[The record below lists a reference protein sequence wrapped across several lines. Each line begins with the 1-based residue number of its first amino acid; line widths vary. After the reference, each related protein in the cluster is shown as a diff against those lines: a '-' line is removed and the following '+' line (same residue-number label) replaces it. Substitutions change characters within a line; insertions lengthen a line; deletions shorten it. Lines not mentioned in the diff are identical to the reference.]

1 MQPNAK
7 WQNITPVNGRQ
18 VTSNDVA
25 YSYDRQR
32 SLKINASLI
41 ANLDSWVA
49 SDPMTLQLTLKQPDA
64 DGLVTLTSIPSLDLA
79 LRVDQPNLEGQALIM
94 LKRINRHR
102 HRNLLEN
109 IRKSFQRP
117 VVVNAANAIFGV
129 HM

>member
-1 MQPNAK
+1 KISPDISSLTTIVDMDLAEKWEQVDATHLVFHMQPNAK

-64 DGLVTLTSIPSLDLA
+64 DGLVTLTSIYNKVVAHEAVEVHGDL
-79 LRVDQPNLEGQALIM
+79 
-94 LKRINRHR
+94 K
-102 HRNLLEN
+102 
-109 IRKSFQRP
+109 
-117 VVVNAANAIFGV
+117 
-129 HM
+129 